1 MSTYKPLA
9 NIIPANVITAH
20 KGSKLQKTVDTTS
33 WNLVLIDGVATG
45 TSLAVSTNGSS
56 VISASVVLKSGTVLG
71 WYGTTAGSIGN
82 ADIQT
87 FTDSIGKYG
96 VTVNTGSALT
106 LKFYAHG

>member
-9 NIIPANVITAH
+9 TVISAAAINRYNGNKLNQSIGTTAW
-20 KGSKLQKTVDTTS
+20 D
-33 WNLVLIDGVATG
+33 LVLIDGLATG
-45 TSLAVSTNGSS
+45 KSMHVSG
-56 VISASVVLKSGTVLG
+56 SVVVSAPVILKSGTVLG

-82 ADIQT
+82 ANIQT
-87 FTDSIGKYG
+87 FTDSTGKYG